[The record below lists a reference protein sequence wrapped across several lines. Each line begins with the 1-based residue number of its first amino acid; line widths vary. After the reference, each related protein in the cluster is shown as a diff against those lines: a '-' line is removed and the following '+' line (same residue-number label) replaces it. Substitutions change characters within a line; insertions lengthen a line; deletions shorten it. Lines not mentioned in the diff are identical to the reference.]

1 VTFVP
6 LARIAVNACVA
17 RGVEEGELPC
27 FVLVLDF
34 NLVCTDVLGDSTRFT
49 SCNASLSDCIEKAR
63 LAMVDV
69 AHDGDHGRTTNQMF
83 EIRLFDHF
91 DGLLRSL
98 FHIVLKDR
106 NIKFLW
112 PPLRWWAYPGFA
124 SPWR

>member
-1 VTFVP
+1 M
-6 LARIAVNACVA
+6 
-17 RGVEEGELPC
+17 
-27 FVLVLDF
+27 LDF

-49 SCNASLSDCIEKAR
+49 SGNASLSDCIEKAR

-91 DGLLRSL
+91 DGLLRRL

-106 NIKFLW
+106 NIKFLGHRFDGGHIQGLRHRGDD
-112 PPLRWWAYPGFA
+112 PLEEQGFDDF
-124 SPWR
+124 